1 MLFNLILRALPFYI
15 REPLVIAICLF
26 FCGVSFYWTIQ
37 VGGWA
42 RFGFGVLFLAVAV
55 LRGFMFRGELR
66 SRRAKT
72 GAELPTAPTASPASP
87 AADGG

>member
-26 FCGVSFYWTIQ
+26 FCGISFYWTIQ

-66 SRRAKT
+66 SRRAAIRAA
-72 GAELPTAPTASPASP
+72 AEAPTT
-87 AADGG
+87 ADHHG